1 MAVKGYCTL
10 GDVIAAFDADGVTL
24 TTAQQDLITVDLEA
38 VEAAIDAFTGRA
50 WLTGAL
56 TGQVLYAHRGL
67 LWLPN
72 FPVTSIEAI
81 TAVGSTLPGDSVEL
95 TADVDYQ
102 LVDAS
107 QGTVRLVTGRGWGSE
122 AWASGYILQS
132 ATWGG
137 YRYLY
142 YLVDYTPDQTLP
154 ALIAWAA
161 RETAKSWITPAT
173 SGVGEDV
180 SRLTVWHQIDVTFD
194 KSTAQTQTGRAVL
207 GELPTFVQARLR
219 SLKAPI
225 L

>member
-1 MAVKGYCTL
+1 MAVKGYTSL
-10 GDVIAAFDADGVTL
+10 ADVIAAFDADGVTL
-24 TTAQQDLITVDLEA
+24 TTAQQDLVTVDLEA

-50 WLTGAL
+50 WLTGPL
-56 TGQVLYAHRGL
+56 TGQVLYAHGGL

-72 FPVTSIEAI
+72 FPVTSIESL
-81 TAVGSTLPGDSVEL
+81 TAVGSTLPGDSVL
-95 TADVDYQ
+95 LDADVDYQ
-102 LVDAS
+102 MVDAT

-132 ATWGG
+132 STWGG

-154 ALIAWAA
+154 VLVAWAA
-161 RETAKSWITPAT
+161 RETAKAWITPAV
-173 SGVGEDV
+173 SGIGDDV
-180 SRLTVWHQIDVTFD
+180 QRLAVFGQIDVTYA
-194 KSTAQTQTGRAVL
+194 KKAATTVAEL
-207 GELPTFVQARLR
+207 HELPEAVQGRLR